1 MMELLSRQV
10 LQATA
15 YRGATYHT
23 RLSAGLKATEIA
35 RTAQTRATLERPRK
49 PLPSAPGRAPLS
61 ILQREM
67 ENTPKISREKM
78 LPVFRPMKEADV
90 FIILAARAPWAPRG
104 QTALVREPRGL
115 QPLDER
121 PRVCAPARKQ
131 TNRPSRACPSWRKK
145 AKTHSFHSGRDR
157 AKNAVIWHSEAAENV
172 CGRV

>member
-49 PLPSAPGRAPLS
+49 PLPSASGRAPLS

-90 FIILAARAPWAPRG
+90 FIILAARAR
-104 QTALVREPRGL
+104 RGL
-115 QPLDER
+115 PGDKPRSYEN
-121 PRVCAPARKQ
+121 PEASNPWTSARVCVRLHANRPTARAVPVHRGGRRQKRIPSTVGATARKM
-131 TNRPSRACPSWRKK
+131 R
-145 AKTHSFHSGRDR
+145 
-157 AKNAVIWHSEAAENV
+157 
-172 CGRV
+172 